1 MRISICCNAKPAKPE
16 AENADLHF
24 HCEAGGPK
32 TKILTAENKSCIALQ
47 WTHPYMRRFSSTWVR
62 IFLAVSLLA
71 PAALSAQSAQD
82 EVASTKSELPG
93 ATLRG
98 VVRDPE
104 GHIVVA
110 ATVSLQATG
119 EEVITGHTDL
129 NGAYSFSAI
138 HTGSYTLGAEK
149 EDVGKTSVGVVN
161 LETRKSRT
169 IDLTLERDKT
179 TAHRN
184 PPTPPAFFDEPHFT
198 VAGVTDT
205 TNLGGHGS
213 DTIIRN
219 REVLAAETAAL
230 RKEPSAGPLTDSSNA
245 ALEKSL
251 HEAVSHQ
258 PEGFE
263 PNAQL
268 GKFLI
273 DEARPKE
280 GLPYLERASKLK
292 PSDFNNAYELA
303 LAYAS
308 TGDYTRAR
316 TTVRSLLADQSDPEK
331 AELYHLLAEVE
342 EKSGDSLSA
351 VRDYQR
357 AAELNPSEPN
367 LFDWGVELLRHHAA
381 EPAIQVFTKGSRL
394 FPRSMRMLTGL
405 GAAFYSLG
413 SYDLAVNRV
422 CDASDLDPKN
432 PAPYLFL
439 GKMQAAENESNPVV
453 TERLARF
460 ANLQPEN
467 PLANYYYAVSLWQS
481 RKSPDDVANVN
492 QMKSLLEKAVR
503 LDPKLGLAYLQL
515 GILYSEQK
523 DFSKAISAYNEAI
536 QATPDLEQAHYRLSQ
551 TYRQAGEADKA
562 RAELEIYQKISAEK
576 SQQGERQRHEI
587 QQFVYQ
593 LRDRSPASP
602 PQ

>member
-1 MRISICCNAKPAKPE
+1 MHR
-16 AENADLHF
+16 L
-24 HCEAGGPK
+24 
-32 TKILTAENKSCIALQ
+32 
-47 WTHPYMRRFSSTWVR
+47 SSTWVK
-62 IFLAVSLLA
+62 IVFALSLLA
-71 PAALSAQSAQD
+71 PAAFRAQSAS
-82 EVASTKSELPG
+82 EHAANTKSGLPG
-93 ATLRG
+93 ATLHG
-98 VVRDPE
+98 VVRDPD

-119 EEVITGHTDL
+119 EAVITSHTDS

-138 HTGSYTLGAEK
+138 HAGAYTLGAEK

-161 LETRKSRT
+161 LEPKESRA
-169 IDLTLERDKT
+169 IDLTLEHDKT
-179 TAHRN
+179 TAHRTSAA
-184 PPTPPAFFDEPHFT
+184 PPPFFDEPHFT

-219 REVLAAETAAL
+219 REALAAETAAL
-230 RKEPSAGPLTDSSNA
+230 RKETSTGPLKDSSNV

-258 PEGFE
+258 PADFE
-263 PNAQL
+263 ANAQL

-273 DEARPKE
+273 DAARPKE
-280 GLPYLERASKLK
+280 GLPYVEGAAKLK
-292 PSDFNNAYELA
+292 PSDFSNAYELA

-308 TGDYTRAR
+308 TGDYTTAR
-316 TTVRSLLADQSDPEK
+316 TTARSLLADQGDPEK

-357 AAELNPSEPN
+357 AAELNPSETN

-413 SYDLAVNRV
+413 SYDLAVKRV
-422 CDASDLDPKN
+422 CDASDLDPEN

-439 GKMQAAENESNPVV
+439 GKMQAAENASNPVV

-460 ANLQPEN
+460 ATLQPEN
-467 PLANYYYAVSLWQS
+467 PLANYYYAVSLGQS

-503 LDPKLGLAYLQL
+503 LDPMLGLAYLQL

-523 DFSKAISAYNEAI
+523 DFSKAVSAYNEAI
-536 QATPDLEQAHYRLSQ
+536 QSTPDLEQAHYRLSQ
-551 TYRQAGEADKA
+551 TYRQAGQADKA
-562 RAELEIYQKISAEK
+562 RAELEIYQKISKQK
-576 SQQGERQRHEI
+576 SQEGERQRHEI

-593 LRDRSPASP
+593 LRDRSPASL

>member
-1 MRISICCNAKPAKPE
+1 M
-16 AENADLHF
+16 H
-24 HCEAGGPK
+24 
-32 TKILTAENKSCIALQ
+32 
-47 WTHPYMRRFSSTWVR
+47 RFSSTWIKIV
-62 IFLAVSLLA
+62 FALSLLA
-71 PAALSAQSAQD
+71 PAALRAKSAQD
-82 EVASTKSELPG
+82 QVANTKPELQG
-93 ATLRG
+93 ATLHG

-110 ATVSLQATG
+110 ASISLQAAG
-119 EEVITGHTDL
+119 AAAITGHTDS
-129 NGAYSFSAI
+129 NGNYSFSAI
-138 HTGSYTLGAEK
+138 HAGAYTLRAEK
-149 EDVGKTSVGVVN
+149 EDVGKASVGVVN
-161 LETRKSRT
+161 LEPKESRT

-179 TAHRN
+179 TVRRN
-184 PPTPPAFFDEPHFT
+184 SAPPPAFFDEPHFI

-219 REVLAAETAAL
+219 REALAAETAAL
-230 RKEPSAGPLTDSSNA
+230 RKETATLSPKNSSNGT
-245 ALEKSL
+245 LEKSL
-251 HEAVSHQ
+251 QEAVLQQ
-258 PEGFE
+258 PADFE
-263 PNAQL
+263 ANAKL

-273 DEARPKE
+273 DAARPKE
-280 GLPYLERASKLK
+280 GLPYLERASKLN
-292 PSDFNNAYELA
+292 PSDFSNAYELA

-316 TTVRSLLADQSDPEK
+316 TVARSLLADRGDLEK
-331 AELYHLLAEVE
+331 AELYYLLAEVE

-381 EPAIQVFTKGSRL
+381 EPAIQVFTKGNRL
-394 FPRSMRMLTGL
+394 FPRSMRMLAGL

-413 SYDLAVNRV
+413 SYDIAVKWV
-422 CDASDLDPKN
+422 CDASDVDPEN

-439 GKMQAAENESNPVV
+439 GKMQAAENASNPVV
-453 TERLARF
+453 TERLARL
-460 ANLQPEN
+460 AARQPEN

-515 GILYSEQK
+515 GMLYSEQK
-523 DFSKAISAYNEAI
+523 DFSKAISTYSEAI
-536 QATPDLEQAHYRLSQ
+536 KATPDLEQAHYRLSQ

-562 RAELEIYQKISAEK
+562 RAELEIYQKISVEK
-576 SQQGERQRHEI
+576 SQEGERQRHEI

-593 LRDRSPASP
+593 LRDRSPASL

>member
-1 MRISICCNAKPAKPE
+1 
-16 AENADLHF
+16 
-24 HCEAGGPK
+24 
-32 TKILTAENKSCIALQ
+32 
-47 WTHPYMRRFSSTWVR
+47 MRRSSSTWVK
-62 IFLAVSLLA
+62 IFLALSLLA
-71 PAALSAQSAQD
+71 LVALCAQSQD
-82 EVASTKSELPG
+82 QVGSAKPEPSG
-93 ATLRG
+93 ATLHG

-110 ATVSLQATG
+110 ASISLQATG
-119 EEVITGHTDL
+119 EAVISGHTDS
-129 NGAYSFSAI
+129 NGVYSFSAI
-138 HTGSYTLGAEK
+138 HAGAYTMRAEK

-161 LETRKSRT
+161 LEPKESRT
-169 IDLTLERDKT
+169 IDLTLEHDKT
-179 TAHRN
+179 TARRN
-184 PPTPPAFFDEPHFT
+184 SAAPPAFFDEPHFT

-219 REVLAAETAAL
+219 REALAAETAAL
-230 RKEPSAGPLTDSSNA
+230 RKETATLSPKKSPNA

-251 HEAVSHQ
+251 QEAVSHH

-263 PNAQL
+263 PNARL

-273 DEARPKE
+273 DAARPKE
-280 GLPYLERASKLK
+280 GLPYLERASTLN
-292 PSDFNNAYELA
+292 PSDFSNAYELA

-308 TGDYTRAR
+308 TGDYIRAR
-316 TTVRSLLADQSDPEK
+316 TVARSLLADQGDPEK

-381 EPAIQVFTKGSRL
+381 EPAIQVFTKGNRL
-394 FPRSMRMLTGL
+394 FPRSMRMLAGL

-413 SYDLAVNRV
+413 SYDLAVKWV
-422 CDASDLDPKN
+422 CDASDLDPEN

-439 GKMQAAENESNPVV
+439 GKMQAAENASNPVV
-453 TERLARF
+453 TERLARL
-460 ANLQPEN
+460 AALQPEN

-515 GILYSEQK
+515 GMLYSEQK
-523 DFSKAISAYNEAI
+523 DFSKAISTYSEAI
-536 QATPDLEQAHYRLSQ
+536 KATADLEQAHYRLSQ

-562 RAELEIYQKISAEK
+562 RAELEIYQKISVEK
-576 SQQGERQRHEI
+576 SQEGERQRHEI

-593 LRDRSPASP
+593 LRDRSPASL